1 MPSKPSSKSSVKNT
15 VPNVSEATS
24 NSRLCTSCNSFLPLD
39 KFELYKKN
47 GAYRGVCRA
56 CVLAQRA
63 RKTSTTPQSYLKVLF
78 IQLRSFRVR
87 QGVEFLITEEDV
99 CEIWEAQGGRCA
111 LSGVLMTHQRDGAM
125 AGKEKKEFNASID
138 RINPAGIY
146 TRENVQLVTNRIN
159 TMKHTLG
166 EEMFLWWVQNVYEHA
181 MR

>member
-1 MPSKPSSKSSVKNT
+1 
-15 VPNVSEATS
+15 
-24 NSRLCTSCNSFLPLD
+24 
-39 KFELYKKN
+39 
-47 GAYRGVCRA
+47 
-56 CVLAQRA
+56 
-63 RKTSTTPQSYLKVLF
+63 
-78 IQLRSFRVR
+78 
-87 QGVEFLITEEDV
+87 
-99 CEIWEAQGGRCA
+99 
-111 LSGVLMTHQRDGAM
+111 M